1 MIPIQ
6 LYDDAEIEPMDRDVY
21 AVVYWYEHLKDGEC
35 KASNDSIACVING
48 ASTRAIQN
56 SLTKLEERG
65 YIARDYKDEAQR
77 NRLRIRTLIAFKYNK
92 DVRSVGDRQA
102 GVRTGGDRASA
113 VLVTRVYN
121 KIEKGKLAAG
131 AASQFDFQKYLKA
144 MEDHKSRHV
153 QVIAFYWKKKRLT
166 YKTLKEAQS
175 AIRRHLRAAK
185 EVANFQDDAIVKA
198 YKVADREYPNLYT
211 VETLH
216 KILTR

>member
-6 LYDDAEIEPMDRDVY
+6 LYDDPHIEPMDRDVY

-35 KASNDSIACVING
+35 RASNDSISCVLNG
-48 ASTRAIQN
+48 SSTRAIQN

-77 NRLRIRTLIAFKYNK
+77 NRLRIRTLIAFKYIK
-92 DVRSVGDRQA
+92 DVRSVGDRQDD
-102 GVRTGGDRASA
+102 VRSVGDRASA
-113 VLVTRVYN
+113 VVVTRVNN
-121 KIEKGKLAAG
+121 KMNKGILAAG
-131 AASQFDFQKYLKA
+131 AASEFNFETYLKG
-144 MEDHKSRHV
+144 MEDNKSRHI
-153 QVIAFYWKKKRLT
+153 QVIAFYWKKKRLV

-175 AIRRHLRAAK
+175 AIRRHLRAAM
-185 EVANFQDDAIVKA
+185 EVANFDDEAIVKA
-198 YKVADREYPNLYT
+198 YKVADREYPKMYT